1 MQKDLNNSSQ
11 LSDANGDED
20 GDHLPYAHL
29 HRLLTQSLCLP
40 KRGKLPSLRHLV
52 HQSVKREY
60 RGQRLF
66 NNDFQTVQCSLIERI
81 LPETAQIWDSSSA
94 WYTVKCHGTLHIY
107 VYMQCM

>member
-1 MQKDLNNSSQ
+1 MQKDLN
-11 LSDANGDED
+11 SDANGDED

-60 RGQRLF
+60 RGQRL
-66 NNDFQTVQCSLIERI
+66 QSLTMIFK
-81 LPETAQIWDSSSA
+81 LYS
-94 WYTVKCHGTLHIY
+94 VH
-107 VYMQCM
+107 